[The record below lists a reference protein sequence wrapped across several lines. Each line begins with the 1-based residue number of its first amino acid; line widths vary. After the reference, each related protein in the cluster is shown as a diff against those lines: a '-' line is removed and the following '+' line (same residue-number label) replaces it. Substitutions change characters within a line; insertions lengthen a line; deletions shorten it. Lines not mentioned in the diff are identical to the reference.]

1 VKQMKTKLMVLT
13 LVVAISVVFLGFAQS
28 SYAQQNTPLVKQKM
42 QQQKSSVFREMMER
56 RLKDSPAVKMREFIE
71 SLNLSEEQKTEINK
85 TLLDFQKDAVELRN
99 SIQIGELEVKALLL
113 EPQTELVKIRAK
125 LQEIADL
132 QIELKMKRIEEY
144 LAVKS
149 ILTSEQQA
157 KLPLGVP
164 SQIFVLEKFGT
175 GRMMNSFCW

>member
-1 VKQMKTKLMVLT
+1 MKKKLVILTLMV
-13 LVVAISVVFLGFAQS
+13 AITVVFLGFAQS
-28 SYAQQNTPLVKQKM
+28 SYAQQNTPLVKHKM

-71 SLNLSEEQKTEINK
+71 SLNLSEEQITEINK
-85 TLLDFQKDAVELRN
+85 TLLDFQKDTVELRN
-99 SIQIGELEVKALLL
+99 SIQIRELEVKALLL

-125 LQEIADL
+125 MEEIANL
-132 QIELKMKRIEEY
+132 QVELKVKTIEKY
-144 LAVKS
+144 LEIKDL
-149 ILTSEQQA
+149 LTPEQQA

-164 SQIFVLEKFGT
+164 SQIFALEKLST

>member
-1 VKQMKTKLMVLT
+1 MKTKLMVLT

-28 SYAQQNTPLVKQKM
+28 SYAQQNAPLVKQKM

-56 RLKDSPAVKMREFIE
+56 RLKDSPAVKMGEFIE
-71 SLNLSEEQKTEINK
+71 SLNLSEEQITEINK
-85 TLLDFQKDAVELRN
+85 TLLDFQKDTVELRN
-99 SIQIGELEVKALLL
+99 SIQIKELEVKALLL

-132 QIELKMKRIEEY
+132 QVELKVKTIEKY
-144 LAVKS
+144 LEVKDL
-149 ILTSEQQA
+149 LTPEQQA

-164 SQIFVLEKFGT
+164 SQIFALERFST
-175 GRMMNSFCW
+175 GRTMNSFCW

>member
-1 VKQMKTKLMVLT
+1 MKTKLMVLT

-28 SYAQQNTPLVKQKM
+28 SYAQQNAPLVKQKM

-56 RLKDSPAVKMREFIE
+56 RLKDSPAVKMGEFIE

-85 TLLDFQKDAVELRN
+85 TLLDFQKDTVELRN
-99 SIQIGELEVKALLL
+99 SMQIRELEVKALLL
-113 EPQTELVKIRAK
+113 EPQTELAKIKAK
-125 LQEIADL
+125 MREIADL
-132 QIELKMKRIEEY
+132 QVELKVKTIEKY
-144 LAVKS
+144 LGIKDL
-149 ILTSEQQA
+149 LTPEQQA

-164 SQIFVLEKFGT
+164 SQIFALEKFGT

>member
-1 VKQMKTKLMVLT
+1 MKTKLIVLT
-13 LVVAISVVFLGFAQS
+13 LVVAITVVFLGFAQS
-28 SYAQQNTPLVKQKM
+28 SYAQQNTPLVKQKI

-56 RLKDSPAVKMREFIE
+56 KQGDYPAIRVEGLIKF
-71 SLNLSEEQKTEINK
+71 LNLSEEQITEINK
-85 TLLDFQKDAVELRN
+85 TLLDFKKDTVELRN

-113 EPQTELVKIRAK
+113 EPQTELEKIRAK

-132 QIELKMKRIEEY
+132 QVELKAKTIEKY
-144 LAVKS
+144 LEVKVL
-149 ILTSEQQA
+149 LTPEQQE

-164 SQIFVLEKFGT
+164 SQIFALEKFST

>member
-1 VKQMKTKLMVLT
+1 MKTKLMVLT

-71 SLNLSEEQKTEINK
+71 SLNLSKEQETEINK
-85 TLLDFQKDAVELRN
+85 TLLDFQKDTVELRN
-99 SIQIGELEVKALLL
+99 SIQIRELEVKALLL
-113 EPQTELVKIRAK
+113 EPQTELVKIRVK

-132 QIELKMKRIEEY
+132 QIELKVKTIEKY
-144 LAVKS
+144 LEVKDL
-149 ILTSEQQA
+149 LTPEQQA
-157 KLPLGVP
+157 KLPLGIP
-164 SQIFVLEKFGT
+164 SQIFALEKFGT

>member
-1 VKQMKTKLMVLT
+1 MKTKLIVLT
-13 LVVAISVVFLGFAQS
+13 LVVAITVVFLGFAQS

-56 RLKDSPAVKMREFIE
+56 KRGDYPAIRMEGFIK
-71 SLNLSEEQKTEINK
+71 SLNLSEEQVTEINK
-85 TLLDFQKDAVELRN
+85 TLLDFQKDTVELRN
-99 SIQIGELEVKALLL
+99 SIQIRELEVKALLL

-132 QIELKMKRIEEY
+132 QVELKVKTIEKY
-144 LAVKS
+144 LEIKDL
-149 ILTSEQQA
+149 LTSEQQA

-164 SQIFVLEKFGT
+164 SQIFALEKFST

>member
-1 VKQMKTKLMVLT
+1 MKTKLIVIT
-13 LVVAISVVFLGFAQS
+13 LVVAITVVFLGFAQS
-28 SYAQQNTPLVKQKM
+28 SYAQQNTPLVKQKI

-71 SLNLSEEQKTEINK
+71 SLNLSEEQTSEINK
-85 TLLDFQKDAVELRN
+85 TLLDFQKDTVELRN
-99 SIQIGELEVKALLL
+99 SIQIRELEVKALLL

-132 QIELKMKRIEEY
+132 QVELKVKTIEKY
-144 LAVKS
+144 LEVKDL
-149 ILTSEQQA
+149 LTPEQQA

-164 SQIFVLEKFGT
+164 SQIFALEKLGSNI
-175 GRMMNSFCW
+175 MNRSFCW

>member
-1 VKQMKTKLMVLT
+1 MKTKLMVLT

-28 SYAQQNTPLVKQKM
+28 SYAQQKTPLVKQKM

-56 RLKDSPAVKMREFIE
+56 RLKNSPAVKMREFIE

-125 LQEIADL
+125 LQEIADS
-132 QIELKMKRIEEY
+132 QTELKMKGIEEY

-149 ILTSEQQA
+149 ILTSEQQE
-157 KLPLGVP
+157 KLPLGIP
-164 SQIFVLEKFGT
+164 SQIFALEKFAT
-175 GRMMNSFCW
+175 GRMMNSLCW